1 MTRRN
6 VLSNFW
12 RKAWPRC
19 LSPYELTHLIWNDVP
34 ICITYVYV
42 LFILIHSYSVLFILI
57 HSYSFLFILIH
68 SYSFLFILIHSYSF
82 LFILIHSDSFLFI
95 FIHYDSFLFII
106 IHSYSFL
113 FIVNFG
119 VFFSAVWVCLKM
131 ADIESTLTNGKWFSD
146 PWDVGEQTFK
156 YFWDIPQYPSVK
168 TLKFQSPFFVGWNR
182 LNSIPTY

>member
-1 MTRRN
+1 MM
-6 VLSNFW
+6 
-12 RKAWPRC
+12 
-19 LSPYELTHLIWNDVP
+19 SPYVLHM
-34 ICITYVYV
+34 YMSYSF
-42 LFILIHSYSVLFILI
+42 LFILIQFLFILI

-82 LFILIHSDSFLFI
+82 LFILIHS
-95 FIHYDSFLFII
+95 YSFLFII
-106 IHSYSFL
+106 HSFLFIHSYSFL
-113 FIVNFG
+113 FILIYCKFRC
-119 VFFSAVWVCLKM
+119 FFSAVWVCLKM